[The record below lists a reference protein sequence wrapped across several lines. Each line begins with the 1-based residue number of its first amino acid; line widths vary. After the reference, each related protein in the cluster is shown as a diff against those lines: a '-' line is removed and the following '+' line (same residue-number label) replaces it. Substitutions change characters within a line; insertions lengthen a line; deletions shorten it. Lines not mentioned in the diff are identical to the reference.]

1 MTDALDA
8 LTDKEKETLRL
19 IVRGHDAKSMAR
31 ELGLSVH
38 TINERLRAARRKL
51 SVTSSKEAA
60 RLLLKEEQ
68 NSSEKLGAKE
78 FGEARGSNAG
88 DGASVPETRQSG
100 GWGKGLSTALLLG
113 GLVVFVLAAALLLST
128 PLASGGAGSTDTD
141 IAARDAAVEAAARSW
156 LALVDAGD
164 WHGSYAATA
173 KAFRQ
178 ANTPKL
184 WSDTSR
190 KVVGELG
197 AVESRQFLGAD
208 DVPSPQGFTMVKF
221 RTDFAHRKGTV
232 ETLSLVHEEG
242 TWKVAGIYV
251 S

>member
-184 WSDTSR
+184 WS
-190 KVVGELG
+190 
-197 AVESRQFLGAD
+197 
-208 DVPSPQGFTMVKF
+208 
-221 RTDFAHRKGTV
+221 
-232 ETLSLVHEEG
+232 
-242 TWKVAGIYV
+242 
-251 S
+251 